1 MVEEGDTQQVAE
13 VSRSASF
20 IAYGDRHQATLAMC
34 DGKSGDLRL
43 EKRIAHAMLEC
54 FELWKERH
62 HKYGRGNIAE
72 FGAQGCLVRASDKM
86 ARLRKVYFSG
96 ATDTPDESVEDSW
109 KDGVNYFVMGL
120 VCHRGGWPSPNEQE
134 GL

>member
-1 MVEEGDTQQVAE
+1 MDAGKPT
-13 VSRSASF
+13 SALEHG
-20 IAYGDRHQATLAMC
+20 ARHQATLAMC
-34 DGKSGDLRL
+34 DGKSGDAEL

-86 ARLRKVYFSG
+86 ARLRKVYFAGSG
-96 ATDTPDESVEDSW
+96 DTPDESVEDSW

-120 VCHRGGWPSPNEQE
+120 VCHRGGWPSA
-134 GL
+134 